1 MYTDILC
8 THYIY
13 KRGFYE
19 NSGICINLKFINS
32 SLVTNIHEQA
42 SPVNTVQK
50 KFVSGQNS
58 YGVNDK
64 FKDPV

>member
-1 MYTDILC
+1 MYTDALC
-8 THYIY
+8 THYMN

-19 NSGICINLKFINS
+19 NSGICINLKFIDS
-32 SLVTNIHEQA
+32 SLVINIHEQA
-42 SPVNTVQK
+42 SPVNTGKV
-50 KFVSGQNS
+50 VSGQNS